1 MSNPDLYITESC
13 VPVLWNCSAGTQ
25 LIDPCSCFQ
34 YYECRGHGNG
44 VVERKCAPG
53 TAYNHDS
60 KNCVKE
66 LDVLRTQC
74 PRNEPWDRCGL
85 NGTQTDILKQRCKND
100 TSIITTTT
108 SNPVTKPGTSGS
120 DGNEVGII
128 LGGLFGGL
136 FVVVVAILIAL
147 LFHRHRA
154 KTKSKLTKKRS
165 VQNPEYNFQPEPSF
179 EPPQEEEETYH
190 VIDDNMND
198 PTYNSDSVTV
208 KPPSLPNRGS
218 TGDTIGGSDK
228 MGNVNNNFQLHN
240 SDTLTSQR
248 EPINFHSGT
257 GNMFRNGKAA
267 AVSDEPETS
276 NYITIFPHEKP
287 DENETTSEVFEEETP
302 YDNTLVSRSD
312 TTGKDTKF

>member
-13 VPVLWNCSAGTQ
+13 VPVFWNCSAGTQ

-53 TAYNHDS
+53 TAYNHES
-60 KNCVKE
+60 KNCMKE

-85 NGTQTDILKQRCKND
+85 NGTQKDILAQRCSNY
-100 TSIITTTT
+100 TLSIITTTT
-108 SNPVTKPGTSGS
+108 SNPVTKPGTAGP

-136 FVVVVAILIAL
+136 FVVVVAILIAV

-179 EPPQEEEETYH
+179 ESTPEDEETYH
-190 VIDDNMND
+190 VIDDNMNH

-208 KPPSLPNRGS
+208 KPPSLPHRDS
-218 TGDTIGGSDK
+218 AGDTIGGSHK
-228 MGNVNNNFQLHN
+228 MGNVNNNLHN
-240 SDTLTSQR
+240 SDTLSSQR

-257 GNMFRNGKAA
+257 GSMNKNGN
-267 AVSDEPETS
+267 AVSLSDEPETS
-276 NYITIFPHEKP
+276 NYITIFPSENS
-287 DENETTSEVFEEETP
+287 DENETTPEVFEEETP
-302 YDNTLVSRSD
+302 YDNSLVTRSV
-312 TTGKDTKF
+312 TNGENTKI